1 MNGIVVGLGIA
12 ILVAGV
18 FLVLYSV
25 TYTESVVGVTLI
37 TRVDYPYQDYGYVLL
52 LAGVLGLILGLLLSK
67 KSEP

>member
-12 ILVAGV
+12 FVVAGV

-25 TYTESVVGVTLI
+25 TYTESVFGVTLI
-37 TRVDYPYQDYGYVLL
+37 TRVDYPYQNFGYVVL
-52 LAGVLGLILGLLLSK
+52 LAGVLSLILGLLLSK